1 MIHIGLFEG
10 IGGFS
15 FAAKLAGWETLATC
29 EINPFGQHI
38 LKHYWPGAYHHGDIK
53 TLTYDTINAELS
65 SRYGTDW
72 RKEPVIIT
80 GGFPCQPYSLAGKR
94 LGKEDDRHLW
104 PEMLRVIREI
114 SPEWVVGENVFGL
127 VNWDGGLVF
136 DEVQSD
142 LEAAGYEVQP
152 FILPACGVNAPHKR
166 ERVWFVAH
174 STRNGSNRT
183 SNGASEP
190 AKRQDG
196 NTIKQSEKCSE
207 IRSFANA
214 NHHGPHGSQDRQ
226 GNSQGHDNSAP
237 RTDTAFKP
245 PRCGGEA
252 VDSNANH
259 KGLEGGER
267 RCPHGEWNGEEAPG
281 SVAECAKIPAW
292 DQWPTQSPVRER
304 NDGISNRMVRYL
316 TKELQDEISN
326 TSKENRIENLQ
337 EVWQR
342 VSKEEIWEKIRGF
355 YSLESK
361 DLLLQTMQLYAGGH
375 NSQSELSPFSEN
387 FSKDILQYLQKHGEF
402 RSSPQGQ
409 ELEKQRVK
417 QFGDSLSFL
426 PHEVALAARR
436 FETAI
441 AKFENWHRTESL
453 KAYGNAIV
461 PQVVYQIFKAIN
473 QMQ

>member
-252 VDSNANH
+252 VDTNSDNE
-259 KGLEGGER
+259 GLEGGEKQR
-267 RCPHGEWNGEEAPG
+267 GIEGSRTQRNKHTPG
-281 SVAECAKIPAW
+281 FFQPAW
-292 DQWPTQSPVRER
+292 EKFPTQSPVCSG
-304 NDGISNRMVRYL
+304 NDGIPAGLVGI
-316 TKELQDEISN
+316 T
-326 TSKENRIENLQ
+326 
-337 EVWQR
+337 
-342 VSKEEIWEKIRGF
+342 VSKH
-355 YSLESK
+355 
-361 DLLLQTMQLYAGGH
+361 Q
-375 NSQSELSPFSEN
+375 N
-387 FSKDILQYLQKHGEF
+387 
-402 RSSPQGQ
+402 
-409 ELEKQRVK
+409 
-417 QFGDSLSFL
+417 
-426 PHEVALAARR
+426 
-436 FETAI
+436 
-441 AKFENWHRTESL
+441 ESL

-461 PQVVYQIFKAIN
+461 PHVVYQIFKVIN
-473 QMQ
+473 QMTTNERMD